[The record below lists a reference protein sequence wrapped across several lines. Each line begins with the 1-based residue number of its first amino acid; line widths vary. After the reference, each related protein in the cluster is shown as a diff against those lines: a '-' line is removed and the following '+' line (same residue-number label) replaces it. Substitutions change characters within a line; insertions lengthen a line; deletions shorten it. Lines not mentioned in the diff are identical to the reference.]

1 MGEGRGRLLLT
12 EKGSTA
18 ALNDAAVGPQHAYR
32 DLRVQ

>member
-1 MGEGRGRLLLT
+1 MEEGRGRLLLT

-18 ALNDAAVGPQHAYR
+18 ALKDAAVGPQHAYR